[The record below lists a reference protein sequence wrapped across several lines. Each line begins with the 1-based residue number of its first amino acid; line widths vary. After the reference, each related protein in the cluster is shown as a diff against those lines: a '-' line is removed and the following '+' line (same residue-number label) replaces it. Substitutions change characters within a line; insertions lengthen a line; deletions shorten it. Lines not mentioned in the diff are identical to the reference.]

1 MFYTTAMPSLDASS
15 PQNRSTTSA
24 DPVWMQ
30 RIIEF
35 LRTNLKEFETHEHVQ
50 FVFNR
55 AGDQVQ
61 ADYSIKSIK
70 LR

>member
-1 MFYTTAMPSLDASS
+1 MLPLDAT
-15 PQNRSTTSA
+15 PQQKSQCTNPA

-35 LRTNLKEFETHEHVQ
+35 LRTNLEEFESHEHMQ

>member
-1 MFYTTAMPSLDASS
+1 MFYVTGMPPLDATS
-15 PQNRSTTSA
+15 PQNRCTASA

-30 RIIEF
+30 QIIEF
-35 LRTNLKEFETHEHVQ
+35 LCTNLREFETHEHVQ